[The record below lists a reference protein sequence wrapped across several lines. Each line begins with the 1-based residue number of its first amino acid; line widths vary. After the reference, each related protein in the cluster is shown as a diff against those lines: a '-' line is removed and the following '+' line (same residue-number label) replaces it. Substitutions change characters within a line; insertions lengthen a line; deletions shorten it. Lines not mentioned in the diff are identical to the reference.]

1 VTGSG
6 APVGV
11 AQLVSGKSRR
21 LGLRPSWLIQNGT
34 IADNPGTG
42 LRQAAVRL
50 ILEAAGTA
58 ERDILPVSQ
67 DGVRDVNGIADPR
80 KA

>member
-1 VTGSG
+1 
-6 APVGV
+6 
-11 AQLVSGKSRR
+11 
-21 LGLRPSWLIQNGT
+21 
-34 IADNPGTG
+34 
-42 LRQAAVRL
+42 L

-67 DGVRDVNGIADPR
+67 DSVRDVNGIADPR